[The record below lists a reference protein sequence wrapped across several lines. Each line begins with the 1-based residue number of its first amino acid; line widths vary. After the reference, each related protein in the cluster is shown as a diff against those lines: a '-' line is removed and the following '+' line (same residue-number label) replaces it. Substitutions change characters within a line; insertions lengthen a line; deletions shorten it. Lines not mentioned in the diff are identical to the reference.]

1 MEPDVDILDQDIETQ
16 NTNTDDLD
24 GGLDDNLDNDNSD
37 DQGKESQE
45 VTPEDEE
52 KALQEQLDAITS
64 MDDDAFFEYMNSG
77 KLPGTEKVAP
87 KEKEVTTDE
96 DKGPVDDKT
105 QQYKNGFTIIL

>member
-24 GGLDDNLDNDNSD
+24 GGLDDNLDNDNFNDNSD

-64 MDDDAFFEYMNSG
+64 MDDDAFFACNFPG
-77 KLPGTEKVAP
+77 QVLKLALARDLIFPETPQEG
-87 KEKEVTTDE
+87 
-96 DKGPVDDKT
+96 
-105 QQYKNGFTIIL
+105 